1 VGVGRGGVGVGDA
14 EGRRGEGE
22 APTVSEGV
30 RAVPVGTMVGGKRE
44 AVGEC
49 VALCSAGDREGEGE
63 ALAEVAGE
71 AVVEGEGVG
80 EAERE
85 GEPLCRLLCVAGRE
99 GVGVLVPAA
108 AAREGVGGAVGDKEE
123 KRDCVPPSA
132 FDAVALRVRAGEAL
146 SLEAEGEALGRL
158 AVESGEID
166 CTAEGVGVSVGRGE
180 SVAASAEPEAL
191 ALGVPP

>member
-1 VGVGRGGVGVGDA
+1 MASPPPPPPPPLA
-14 EGRRGEGE
+14 E
-22 APTVSEGV
+22 
-30 RAVPVGTMVGGKRE
+30 E
-44 AVGEC
+44 AVGEGVG
-49 VALCSAGDREGEGE
+49 VAAAGRGGGVAALGE

-71 AVVEGEGVG
+71 AVVEGEGGG